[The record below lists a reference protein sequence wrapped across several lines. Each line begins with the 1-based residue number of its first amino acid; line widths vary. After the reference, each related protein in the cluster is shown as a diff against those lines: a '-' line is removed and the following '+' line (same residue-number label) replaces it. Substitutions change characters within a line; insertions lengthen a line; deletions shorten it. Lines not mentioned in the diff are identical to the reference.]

1 MQEDYEAVLEFNYEL
16 TKEEIQ
22 AERRKIK
29 EEKAKKKERKAAK
42 AAKLKASSDSW
53 FEIKMEEILS
63 IRIQVSK
70 LFRVYKIYTRDITR
84 KIRHYNFLQS
94 GISTFCWI
102 KITKKA
108 KIIFYTITNSC

>member
-42 AAKLKASSDSW
+42 AAKIKASSDSW
-53 FEIKMEEILS
+53 FEIKMEEKLF
-63 IRIQVSK
+63 IRTQVSK
-70 LFRVYKIYTRDITR
+70 LFRVYKIYTLHDITR
-84 KIRHYNFLQS
+84 KIRYNFLQS

-102 KITKKA
+102 KIT
-108 KIIFYTITNSC
+108 

>member
-42 AAKLKASSDSW
+42 AAKIKASSDS
-53 FEIKMEEILS
+53 
-63 IRIQVSK
+63 
-70 LFRVYKIYTRDITR
+70 
-84 KIRHYNFLQS
+84 
-94 GISTFCWI
+94 
-102 KITKKA
+102 
-108 KIIFYTITNSC
+108 